1 MRVAA
6 IGADTREIRGSN
18 RRIPQPPRMPGMR
31 YLITGG
37 SGYIGTRLV
46 ELLSRREDTE
56 KIVICDV
63 VPPKGGYRPKTEF
76 ERVDVRD
83 RGAVHSALQR
93 ANPDVLVHLAF
104 ILNPSHDE
112 GFMYEVDVNGTH
124 NVLEA
129 AAEVG
134 IGQVLVTTSAVAYGA
149 FPDNPDPDHRGP
161 PGPRCGRF
169 SYARDKTES
178 DRIVQL
184 WALQHP
190 DTITTI
196 VRPCIVFGPN
206 VDNYLL
212 RLWTK
217 QPFAVDA
224 GNLDSHIQFVH
235 EDDVVDAVSG
245 LLIGRHPGQF
255 NLAPDGLMTLREC
268 AELLETPVRRM
279 PLRLY
284 RAIGKLLWRAA
295 HVGGASRSDRLRA
308 LPLDRVEREGEVHT
322 RLDPEAH
329 VARDVRDHDAGTGQ
343 AAPGRPARSLPDGRG
358 TQSYTRR
365 LSRAVS
371 SAGRAPARQAGGH
384 WFEPS
389 TAHSRSL
396 THSPAYG
403 LTTRPAG
410 LFGFMHRRNPDARLK
425 VASGFQLGSING
437 RGVSRYSC

>member
-1 MRVAA
+1 
-6 IGADTREIRGSN
+6 
-18 RRIPQPPRMPGMR
+18 MR

-63 VPPKGGYRPKTEF
+63 VPPRGGYRPKTEF

-112 GFMYEVDVNGTH
+112 GFMYDVDVNGTH

-134 IGQVLVTTSAVAYGA
+134 IRQVLVTTSAVAYGA
-149 FPDNPDPDHRGP
+149 FPDNPNPITEDHPVRGVA
-161 PGPRCGRF
+161 RF

-235 EDDVVDAVSG
+235 EDDVVEAVSG
-245 LLIGRHPGQF
+245 LLIGRHAGEF

-268 AELLETPVRRM
+268 AELLETPVRKM
-279 PLRLY
+279 PVRLY
-284 RAIGKLLWRAA
+284 RAIGKVLWRLRLSEAPPGQIDFALYPWIVSNEKAKSTLGWTPKHSSRETFEITMRAQGKLPAA
-295 HVGGASRSDRLRA
+295 EPPVPVAEAEAPQARPTASRA
-308 LPLDRVEREGEVHT
+308 
-322 RLDPEAH
+322 
-329 VARDVRDHDAGTGQ
+329 
-343 AAPGRPARSLPDGRG
+343 
-358 TQSYTRR
+358 
-365 LSRAVS
+365 
-371 SAGRAPARQAGGH
+371 
-384 WFEPS
+384 
-389 TAHSRSL
+389 
-396 THSPAYG
+396 
-403 LTTRPAG
+403 
-410 LFGFMHRRNPDARLK
+410 
-425 VASGFQLGSING
+425 
-437 RGVSRYSC
+437 

>member
-1 MRVAA
+1 
-6 IGADTREIRGSN
+6 
-18 RRIPQPPRMPGMR
+18 MR

-83 RGAVHSALQR
+83 RGAVHSALQS

-112 GFMYEVDVNGTH
+112 GFMYDVDVNGTH

-134 IGQVLVTTSAVAYGA
+134 IRQVLVTTSGSAYGA
-149 FPDNPDPDHRGP
+149 FPDNPNPITEDHPVRGAP
-161 PGPRCGRF
+161 RF
-169 SYARDKTES
+169 SYARDKTDS

-190 DTITTI
+190 DAITTI

-224 GNLDSHIQFVH
+224 GNLDSQVQFVH

-245 LLIGRHPGQF
+245 LLIGRHAGQF
-255 NLAPDGLMTLREC
+255 NLSPDGLMTLREC
-268 AELLETPVRRM
+268 AELLETPIRKM
-279 PLRLY
+279 PIWLYRTIAKVLWRLRLSEAPPGQIDFALY
-284 RAIGKLLWRAA
+284 PWIVSNEKIKATLGWTPKHTSRETFEITMRAHGKLPPAEPPAPVAA
-295 HVGGASRSDRLRA
+295 TQVPLSETPTTSSAS
-308 LPLDRVEREGEVHT
+308 
-322 RLDPEAH
+322 
-329 VARDVRDHDAGTGQ
+329 
-343 AAPGRPARSLPDGRG
+343 ARSL
-358 TQSYTRR
+358 
-365 LSRAVS
+365 
-371 SAGRAPARQAGGH
+371 
-384 WFEPS
+384 
-389 TAHSRSL
+389 
-396 THSPAYG
+396 
-403 LTTRPAG
+403 
-410 LFGFMHRRNPDARLK
+410 
-425 VASGFQLGSING
+425 
-437 RGVSRYSC
+437 

>member
-1 MRVAA
+1 
-6 IGADTREIRGSN
+6 
-18 RRIPQPPRMPGMR
+18 MR

-56 KIVICDV
+56 KIVIADV
-63 VPPKGGYRPKTEF
+63 VPPRGAYQPKTEF

-83 RGAVHSALQR
+83 RGTVHGALKR
-93 ANPDVLVHLAF
+93 ANPDVVVHLAF

-149 FPDNPDPDHRGP
+149 FPDNPDALTEDHPVRGVA
-161 PGPRCGRF
+161 RF

-190 DTITTI
+190 DVVTTI

-206 VDNYLL
+206 VDNYLV

-224 GNLDSHIQFVH
+224 GNLDETIQFVH
-235 EDDVVDAVSG
+235 EDDVVEAISR
-245 LLIGRHPGQF
+245 LLLGRHAGQF
-255 NLAPDGLMTLREC
+255 NLSPEGLMTLREC
-268 AELLETPVRRM
+268 AAVLGTTVRKM
-279 PLRLY
+279 PLWAY
-284 RAIGKLLWRAA
+284 RSLAKVAW
-295 HVGGASRSDRLRA
+295 RLRLSEAPPGQIDFA
-308 LPLDRVEREGEVHT
+308 LYPWIVSNEKLKATLDWTPRYTSRETFEIT
-322 RLDPEAH
+322 MRAKDLLPPEEPV
-329 VARDVRDHDAGTGQ
+329 VA
-343 AAPGRPARSLPDGRG
+343 AASTNGAAAE
-358 TQSYTRR
+358 TT
-365 LSRAVS
+365 S
-371 SAGRAPARQAGGH
+371 S
-384 WFEPS
+384 
-389 TAHSRSL
+389 
-396 THSPAYG
+396 
-403 LTTRPAG
+403 
-410 LFGFMHRRNPDARLK
+410 
-425 VASGFQLGSING
+425 VA
-437 RGVSRYSC
+437 

>member
-1 MRVAA
+1 
-6 IGADTREIRGSN
+6 
-18 RRIPQPPRMPGMR
+18 MR

-63 VPPKGGYRPKTEF
+63 VPPTGGYRPKSEF

-83 RGAVHSALQR
+83 RGAVHSAIKR

-112 GFMYEVDVNGTH
+112 GFMYDVDVNGTH

-129 AAEVG
+129 AAEAG
-134 IGQVLVTTSAVAYGA
+134 IRQVLVTTSAVAYGA
-149 FPDNPDPDHRGP
+149 FPDNPDPITEEHPVRGVA
-161 PGPRCGRF
+161 RF

-178 DRIVQL
+178 DRIIQL

-190 DTITTI
+190 ETITTI

-245 LLIGRHPGQF
+245 LLIGRHAGQF

-268 AELLETPVRRM
+268 AELLETPVRKM

-284 RAIGKLLWRAA
+284 RAIARVLWRLRMSEAPPGQIDFALYPWIVSNAKVKSTLGWTPKHTSRETFEITMRAQGKLPAA
-295 HVGGASRSDRLRA
+295 DVPAASPTAEDPEVYSAA
-308 LPLDRVEREGEVHT
+308 LP
-322 RLDPEAH
+322 
-329 VARDVRDHDAGTGQ
+329 
-343 AAPGRPARSLPDGRG
+343 GR
-358 TQSYTRR
+358 
-365 LSRAVS
+365 
-371 SAGRAPARQAGGH
+371 
-384 WFEPS
+384 
-389 TAHSRSL
+389 
-396 THSPAYG
+396 
-403 LTTRPAG
+403 
-410 LFGFMHRRNPDARLK
+410 
-425 VASGFQLGSING
+425 
-437 RGVSRYSC
+437 